1 MSITQTVVIMAKQQH
16 LEILKLIHAGIGQ
29 CWHWETMNFHKE
41 IQRINKNYSGS
52 DLLLWKIINA
62 EKLKALCKSYDY

>member
-1 MSITQTVVIMAKQQH
+1 MMSQQRDLEDAMTVTQTVVIMAKKQH

-41 IQRINKNYSGS
+41 IQRIKKIIAVRIYYSG
-52 DLLLWKIINA
+52 
-62 EKLKALCKSYDY
+62 KL

>member
-29 CWHWETMNFHKE
+29 CWHWETMNFYKE
-41 IQRINKNYSGS
+41 IQRIKRIIAVSIYFSG
-52 DLLLWKIINA
+52 
-62 EKLKALCKSYDY
+62 KL

>member
-29 CWHWETMNFHKE
+29 YWHWETMNFHKE
-41 IQRINKNYSGS
+41 IQRIK
-52 DLLLWKIINA
+52 KIIVVRIYYPG
-62 EKLKALCKSYDY
+62 KL

>member
-1 MSITQTVVIMAKQQH
+1 MGKQQN

-41 IQRINKNYSGS
+41 IQRIKKIIAVRIYYSG
-52 DLLLWKIINA
+52 
-62 EKLKALCKSYDY
+62 KL

>member
-1 MSITQTVVIMAKQQH
+1 MSITQTVVIMAKQRH

-41 IQRINKNYSGS
+41 IQRVKEITAVRIYYSG
-52 DLLLWKIINA
+52 
-62 EKLKALCKSYDY
+62 KL

>member
-29 CWHWETMNFHKE
+29 CWHWETMNFYKE
-41 IQRINKNYSGS
+41 IERIKRIMAVSIYFSG
-52 DLLLWKIINA
+52 
-62 EKLKALCKSYDY
+62 KL